1 MEKTKDTTQESNLL
15 QKPKD
20 INQEHKYITQLTG
33 KLSDYQLTNMKTWPF
48 VVFDNL
54 EKVTIEYNFEKE
66 TIDEITKE
74 KIIVLYAGFVTYD
87 FVFKTEV
94 KEEQKEKA
102 LQALTVWTKF
112 MFWKDTEVNF
122 KKEGKEWK

>member
-1 MEKTKDTTQESNLL
+1 MEKLKDITQESDLL

-66 TIDEITKE
+66 TIDETTKE
-74 KIIVLYAGFVTYD
+74 KTVVLYAGFVTYD
-87 FVFKTEV
+87 FIFKTEV